1 MAITVAE
8 LLVEIGV
15 DAKSAEKAA
24 DGLTKKLKNTE
35 GAAGGAAKGV
45 GKTTKEIDK
54 LGKAS
59 ETAGKLAGGLAK
71 VIKGVGVGIA
81 ALGTATLTTGA
92 TFEKLRAQLKTA
104 TGSAEGAEEAL
115 GFVREFAKNTP
126 FQVEEITGA
135 FIKLTNLG
143 LAPSEEALT
152 AYGDTA
158 SAMGKDLDQL
168 IEAVADATTGEFER
182 LKEFGIKAKSEGEN
196 VSFTF
201 RGVTTTVG
209 KNAAEIERF
218 LIDLGQNNFAGA
230 MAEQMGTLNG
240 IISNAKDAIASFF
253 LTVAEMG
260 PLEEFKLLIADIRDA
275 AGGDSKGLARILA
288 DTLTSAIRGIRRL
301 MQGDFLG
308 TLESIASAFKFLV
321 ENVDKLIALFAGAK
335 LASALGAAASGFTS
349 MGVAAGAALGPIGL
363 IMGAMVALIPVAIE
377 LGDKLG
383 EALSLKTALATTTKR
398 GPTKF
403 LTERFATEE
412 RAREAGVQ
420 EAIIREAQAEIV
432 EIESDLFL
440 SGNQQVQRSKAKK
453 RIADARAKLS
463 AMEKEDASEIALRR
477 ELEAQAQDPEM
488 TQGPPPPP
496 VTAPKPTRRR
506 RGGRRRKAKAK
517 AKAKP
522 KSATTLEEVL
532 AADPAQL
539 QSMAAST
546 PSTKAIEPTVAVDIT
561 NNNYSFDIDQIIRS
575 NAEPGEVAREAALAI
590 KKEFQTRLAAAGQ
603 QLQPNLVR

>member
-15 DAKSAEKAA
+15 DARSAEKAA
-24 DGLTKKLKNTE
+24 DGLTKKLKKTE

-45 GKTTKEIDK
+45 EKTTKEIDK
-54 LGKAS
+54 LGKTS
-59 ETAGKLAGGLAK
+59 EVAGKLAGGLAT

-143 LAPSEEALT
+143 LTPSEEALT

-158 SAMGKDLDQL
+158 SAMGKELDQL

-182 LKEFGIKAKSEGEN
+182 LKEFGIKAKSEGDN

-201 RGVTTTVG
+201 RGVTKTVG
-209 KNAAEIERF
+209 KNSAEIEKY
-218 LIDLGQNNFAGA
+218 LIDLSKNNFAGA

-240 IISNAKDAIASFF
+240 IISNAKDAIATFF

-260 PLEEFKLLIADIRDA
+260 PLEEFKLLISDIRDA
-275 AGGDSKGLARILA
+275 AGGDSKGLAKILA
-288 DTLTSAIRGIRRL
+288 DTLTSAIRAVRRL

-335 LASALGAAASGFTS
+335 MAQAFAAMATGFSSMGIAAAG
-349 MGVAAGAALGPIGL
+349 ALGPIGL
-363 IMGAMVALIPVAIE
+363 IAGALIALIPLAIDV
-377 LGDKLG
+377 GDAVG
-383 EALSLKTALATTTKR
+383 GALAGASGNNDTKKR
-398 GPTKF
+398 GKTKF
-403 LTERFATEE
+403 LSDRFADPKTAAAAAKIEKDIST
-412 RAREAGVQ
+412 REALIATNQAGPGAFRFNKSNMNQ
-420 EAIIREAQAEIV
+420 RRQILASRAELKKLEGSTANREAFKTRA
-432 EIESDLFL
+432 SD
-440 SGNQQVQRSKAKK
+440 A
-453 RIADARAKLS
+453 ARANF
-463 AMEKEDASEIALRR
+463 EDR
-477 ELEAQAQDPEM
+477 ELLEFNRAEKKKTP
-488 TQGPPPPP
+488 
-496 VTAPKPTRRR
+496 
-506 RGGRRRKAKAK
+506 RGKGRAK

-522 KSATTLEEVL
+522 KSATTLAEVL

-539 QSMAAST
+539 ESMAAST

>member
-15 DAKSAEKAA
+15 DAKAAEKAA

-54 LGKAS
+54 LGKTS
-59 ETAGKLAGGLAK
+59 ERAGKLAGGLAK

-182 LKEFGIKAKSEGEN
+182 LKEFGIKAKSEGDN

-209 KNAAEIERF
+209 KNAAEIEKF
-218 LIDLGQNNFAGA
+218 LIGH
-230 MAEQMGTLNG
+230 
-240 IISNAKDAIASFF
+240 
-253 LTVAEMG
+253 
-260 PLEEFKLLIADIRDA
+260 P
-275 AGGDSKGLARILA
+275 
-288 DTLTSAIRGIRRL
+288 
-301 MQGDFLG
+301 
-308 TLESIASAFKFLV
+308 
-321 ENVDKLIALFAGAK
+321 
-335 LASALGAAASGFTS
+335 
-349 MGVAAGAALGPIGL
+349 
-363 IMGAMVALIPVAIE
+363 
-377 LGDKLG
+377 
-383 EALSLKTALATTTKR
+383 
-398 GPTKF
+398 
-403 LTERFATEE
+403 
-412 RAREAGVQ
+412 
-420 EAIIREAQAEIV
+420 
-432 EIESDLFL
+432 
-440 SGNQQVQRSKAKK
+440 
-453 RIADARAKLS
+453 
-463 AMEKEDASEIALRR
+463 
-477 ELEAQAQDPEM
+477 
-488 TQGPPPPP
+488 
-496 VTAPKPTRRR
+496 
-506 RGGRRRKAKAK
+506 
-517 AKAKP
+517 
-522 KSATTLEEVL
+522 
-532 AADPAQL
+532 
-539 QSMAAST
+539 
-546 PSTKAIEPTVAVDIT
+546 
-561 NNNYSFDIDQIIRS
+561 
-575 NAEPGEVAREAALAI
+575 
-590 KKEFQTRLAAAGQ
+590 
-603 QLQPNLVR
+603 

>member
-15 DAKSAEKAA
+15 DAKAAEKAA

-54 LGKAS
+54 LGKTS
-59 ETAGKLAGGLAK
+59 ERAGKLAGGLAK

-104 TGSAEGAEEAL
+104 TGSAEGADEAL

-158 SAMGKDLDQL
+158 SAMGKELDQL

-182 LKEFGIKAKSEGEN
+182 LKEFGIKAKSEGDN

-209 KNAAEIERF
+209 KNSAEIEKY
-218 LIDLGQNNFAGA
+218 LIDLSKNNFAGA

-240 IISNAKDAIASFF
+240 IISNAKDAIATFF

-275 AGGDSKGLARILA
+275 AGGDSKGLAKILA
-288 DTLTSAIRGIRRL
+288 DTLTTAIRGVRRL
-301 MQGDFLG
+301 LQGDFLG

-335 LASALGAAASGFTS
+335 MVQAFSAMASGFTT
-349 MGVAAGAALGPIGL
+349 MGIAAAGALGPIGL
-363 IMGAMVALIPVAIE
+363 IMGALVALIPVAID
-377 LGDKLG
+377 LGNKLG
-383 EALSLKTALATTTKR
+383 EALALKTALRTTTKR
-398 GPTKF
+398 GGPGL
-403 LTERFATEE
+403 LTERFATEA
-412 RAREAGVQ
+412 RAKEAGAQ
-420 EAIIREAQAEIV
+420 EAIIRKAQSKIE
-432 EIESDLFL
+432 EIESGAYI
-440 SGNQQVQRSKAKK
+440 SPNEQVEISKAKQK
-453 RIADARAKLS
+453 IRNARSKIS
-463 AMEKEDASEIALRR
+463 AMEEEDATAISLRR
-477 ELEAQAQDPEM
+477 ELAAQADDPEL
-488 TQGPPPPP
+488 TQGPQAPPT
-496 VTAPKPTRRR
+496 VTTPKRR
-506 RGGRRRKAKAK
+506 RGGGRRKSKAK
-517 AKAKP
+517 TKP